1 MKYLIGVFCAFL
13 LLSSALADE
22 CYYEL
27 SRLENQIAQLQ
38 SQLSEPIDETPCKV
52 FGLFG
57 DVARKMGEKSGDSN
71 ASLMSELMYG
81 IENFICK
88 QEIKEKVHTQA
99 RLEQL
104 RKQYM
109 RLRRFCYGY

>member
-1 MKYLIGVFCAFL
+1 MKYLIGMFFALLFL
-13 LLSSALADE
+13 NSALADE

-71 ASLMSELMYG
+71 ANLMSELMYG
-81 IENFICK
+81 IESFIGLS
-88 QEIKEKVHTQA
+88 VHSRYYVSGMNGQI
-99 RLEQL
+99 
-104 RKQYM
+104 
-109 RLRRFCYGY
+109 